1 MTDFQS
7 AIESILIDSNNSRI
21 EDEVSKRRSTPEDD
35 VPVSSIKTATSFVS
49 SHIPEGEISEM
60 VDGRGE
66 IGNYDE
72 DIYHD
77 DVMDRIEFLFSDQEL
92 KKNINIGIN
101 KLLCKNIL
109 KTSKVVSKVD
119 FDIKMKDSRTIL
131 VSFGENQVEATLID
145 GKFIDGSEIIYVDCE
160 GVQVDFLILRNINN
174 NELKDVTAQYRIK
187 FNNELVPIS

>member
-35 VPVSSIKTATSFVS
+35 VPVSSIKTAASFVS
-49 SHIPEGEISEM
+49 SHIPEGEIGEM

-66 IGNYDE
+66 IDNYDE

>member
-21 EDEVSKRRSTPEDD
+21 EDEISKSRFTPEDD
-35 VPVSSIKTATSFVS
+35 VPVPIKTAASFVS
-49 SHIPEGEISEM
+49 SHIPEEEISEM
-60 VDGRGE
+60 TDGSDNVDNR
-66 IGNYDE
+66 DE
-72 DIYHD
+72 DTYRD

-101 KLLCKNIL
+101 KLICKNIL
-109 KTSKVVSKVD
+109 KTSKVVSKID

-131 VSFGENQVEATLID
+131 VSFGENQVEAALID

-174 NELKDVTAQYRIK
+174 NELKDITAQYRIK